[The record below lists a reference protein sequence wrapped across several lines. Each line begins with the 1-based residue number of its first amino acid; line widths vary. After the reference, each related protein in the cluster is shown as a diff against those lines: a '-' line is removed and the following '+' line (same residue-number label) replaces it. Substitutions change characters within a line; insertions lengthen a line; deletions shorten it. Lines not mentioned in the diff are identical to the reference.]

1 MHYVFLPHISSR
13 HYSPHLNVEIARS
26 SPGCGFPHGGKIGV
40 GHGLL
45 RRQPLLVIVPQQ
57 LRNKVDRLLRH
68 QMLVFVRN
76 KLLPGF
82 FRMPPQNPIE
92 MGVQFQVIGIQV
104 MEQFLRPKNL
114 GNFDQLIVVIMSV
127 KEGLLPENHPRE
139 HTSQTPHIQRVI
151 ILLQIHQQ
159 LRPLEV
165 PTRNTDV
172 ILPPRMVKLGQT
184 PINQPQLPLL
194 VIDHHIV
201 RLDIPMHHPI
211 GMTII
216 QSLEK
221 LKYVITNIIIRQRR
235 IQYLKVGIIH
245 MFENQ
250 TGGLALWIPHHIQ
263 QLDDVRPT
271 AHVLQNLD
279 LALDLFLLDGFE
291 DFDDA
296 FGIVPDV
303 DSLEY
308 FGVLSAADFADYLVV
323 FLVAPVY
330 GEGFV
335 VPVVAGAMDVDVGV
349 DSSSAHRNILLF
361 HLTKA
366 PRTES

>member
-1 MHYVFLPHISSR
+1 
-13 HYSPHLNVEIARS
+13 
-26 SPGCGFPHGGKIGV
+26 
-40 GHGLL
+40 
-45 RRQPLLVIVPQQ
+45 
-57 LRNKVDRLLRH
+57 
-68 QMLVFVRN
+68 MLIFVRD
-76 KLLPGF
+76 KLLPRF
-82 FRMPPQNPIE
+82 FRVPPQNPIKVW
-92 MGVQFQVIGIQV
+92 VQFQVIGIQV
-104 MEQFLRPKNL
+104 MKQLLRPENL
-114 GNFDQLIVVIMSV
+114 RNFDQLIVVIMSV
-127 KEGLLPENHPRE
+127 KERLLPENHPRE
-139 HTSQTPHIQRVI
+139 HTSQTPHIQRII

-159 LRPLEV
+159 LRPLEI
-165 PTRNTDV
+165 PARHTDI
-172 ILPPRMVKLGQT
+172 ILPPRMVKLGQP

-201 RLDIPMHHPI
+201 RLHIPVHHPI
-211 GMTII
+211 GMTVI
-216 QSLEK
+216 QRLEK
-221 LKYVITNIIIRQRR
+221 LKYVIPNIIIRQRR

-250 TGGLALWIPHHIQ
+250 TGGLALRIPHHIQ
-263 QLDDVRPT
+263 QLNDVRPA
-271 AHVLQNLD
+271 AHILQNLD

-308 FGVLSAADFADYLVV
+308 FGVFTAADFADYLVV
-323 FLVAPVY
+323 FLVTPVH

-349 DSSSAHRNILLF
+349 DSCAAHCNILLF